1 MRYLIQ
7 RINVYGTVVN
17 KDFTGRGPLPRCDAE
32 AIRFFLMEEQ
42 GGLMFILVP
51 VGGEE

>member
-7 RINVYGTVVN
+7 EINKYGTVVN
-17 KDFTGRGPLPRCDAE
+17 EDLIGRGPLPRCEAE
-32 AIRFFLMEEQ
+32 TLRFYLMEEQ
-42 GGLMFILVP
+42 GDLMYILVP

>member
-7 RINVYGTVVN
+7 RINEYGTVV
-17 KDFTGRGPLPRCDAE
+17 DEDHVGRGPLPRCEAE
-32 AIRFFLMEEQ
+32 TIRFYLMEEQ
-42 GGLMFILVP
+42 GDLMYILVP

>member
-1 MRYLIQ
+1 MTYLIQ
-7 RINVYGTVVN
+7 EINEYGTVVN
-17 KDFTGRGPLPRCDAE
+17 EDFMGRGPLPRCEAE
-32 AIRFFLMEEQ
+32 TLRFYLMEEQ